1 MSRLLKSI
9 FLISLFLFL
18 YSTFVFA
25 AEEITIT
32 TYYPSPYGSYQELR
46 SVREGIGLT
55 YSSRASVCWDP
66 PCPSLSTNVSAVN
79 PALLV
84 EGFVGIGTKLPL
96 RRLHVVGDI
105 MGSSIDAS
113 SLWSLSHGPFV
124 GGAIPP
130 INFLK
135 LHKLNPVT
143 GVFLGYEDLAIG
155 RLWAGSPPGSLRF
168 DLAEVTPVRK
178 EENLELG
185 DVVCIDKEAKVRMR
199 RSQKSYDS
207 LVAGIVSDLE
217 TAAMIIG
224 GDTTSEENT
233 TIKDKKPIALVGRV
247 LCKVNT
253 ENGPIE
259 IGDLLVTSNKPGYAM
274 KADINKL
281 KPGMVLGK
289 AMESLKNGEGKIVV
303 WITLQ

>member
-1 MSRLLKSI
+1 MPRLLKSI

-18 YSTFVFA
+18 CSTFVFA
-25 AEEITIT
+25 VEEITIT
-32 TYYPSPYGSYQELR
+32 TYYPSPYGSYRELR
-46 SVREGIGLT
+46 AVKQGIGTT

-66 PCPSLSTNVSAVN
+66 PCPAGSTNVSVPN
-79 PALLV
+79 PDLLV
-84 EGFVGIGTKLPL
+84 EGNVGIGVKIPL
-96 RRLHVVGDI
+96 RKLHVVGDI
-105 MGSSIDAS
+105 MGSAPDGTNT
-113 SLWSLSHGPFV
+113 WSLTRWTSTMMPEAYLRIYQAS
-124 GGAIPP
+124 GA
-130 INFLK
+130 FQ
-135 LHKLNPVT
+135 
-143 GVFLGYEDLAIG
+143 DLAIG
-155 RLWAGSPPGSLRF
+155 GLWAGGAFRF

-178 EENLELG
+178 EEALEAG

-199 RSQKSYDS
+199 RSQKAYDP
-207 LVAGIVSDLE
+207 LVSGIVSDPK
-217 TAAMIIG
+217 TASMIIG
-224 GDTTSEENT
+224 GDTAPEEIT

-274 KADINKL
+274 KANINKL

-289 AMESLKNGEGKIVV
+289 AMESLKDGEGKIIV

>member
-1 MSRLLKSI
+1 MPRLLKNI
-9 FLISLFLFL
+9 FLISLFLFFCL
-18 YSTFVFA
+18 TFVFA
-25 AEEITIT
+25 EDITIT

-46 SVREGIGLT
+46 SVREAIGLT
-55 YSSRASVCWDP
+55 YSSRATVCWDP
-66 PCPSLSTNVSAVN
+66 PCPVGSTDVSVAN
-79 PALLV
+79 PNLLV
-84 EGFVGIGTKLPL
+84 EGFVGIGTKQPL

-105 MGSSIDAS
+105 MGSAS
-113 SLWSLSHGPFV
+113 DGSSTWSLSHGPAVPV
-124 GGAIPP
+124 GIPP
-130 INFLK
+130 TNFLK
-135 LHKLNPVT
+135 LHRVDSVT
-143 GVFLGYEDLAIG
+143 GAVLGYEDLTIR
-155 RLWAGSPPGSLRF
+155 RLWAGSPGAAYY

-178 EENLELG
+178 EKDLELG

-199 RSQKSYDS
+199 RSQKSYDP
-207 LVAGIVSDLE
+207 LVSGIVSDLE
-217 TAAMIIG
+217 TAAMVIG
-224 GDTTSEENT
+224 GDTTTEEIT

-289 AMESLKNGEGKIVV
+289 AMESLKNGEGKIIV